1 MSSVLIGTSDRG
13 PTLFCV
19 GVLIVALAVVIFV
32 AALLS
37 SRLVQRLAP
46 FIVAVLVATIV
57 HAGTGDWNLTIAAGG
72 VLLVAAAFVS
82 TTRELVSLLR
92 TNG

>member
-1 MSSVLIGTSDRG
+1 MPLYVRPGSYAL
-13 PTLFCV
+13 CV
-19 GVLIVALAVVIFV
+19 GALIVALAVIIFV
-32 AALLS
+32 TALLS

-46 FIVAVLVATIV
+46 FVAASSSPIV
-57 HAGTGDWNLTIAAGG
+57 HAGTGDWNLTIASGG

-92 TNG
+92 TDG

>member
-1 MSSVLIGTSDRG
+1 
-13 PTLFCV
+13 V
-19 GVLIVALAVVIFV
+19 GALIVALAVIIFV
-32 AALLS
+32 TALLS

-46 FIVAVLVATIV
+46 FIATVLVATIV
-57 HAGTGDWNLTIAAGG
+57 HAGTGDWNLTIASGG

-92 TNG
+92 TDG

>member
-1 MSSVLIGTSDRG
+1 MGALI
-13 PTLFCV
+13 LALA
-19 GVLIVALAVVIFV
+19 LIVFV

-46 FIVAVLVATIV
+46 FVAAVLVAAVV

>member
-1 MSSVLIGTSDRG
+1 M
-13 PTLFCV
+13 
-19 GVLIVALAVVIFV
+19 ALAVIVFV

-46 FIVAVLVATIV
+46 FAVAVLVAAIV
-57 HAGTGDWNLTIAAGG
+57 HAGTDDWNLTIAAGG
-72 VLLVAAAFVS
+72 VLLVAAAFVA

>member
-1 MSSVLIGTSDRG
+1 
-13 PTLFCV
+13 V
-19 GVLIVALAVVIFV
+19 GALIVALAVIIFV

-37 SRLVQRLAP
+37 SKLVQRLAP
-46 FIVAVLVATIV
+46 FVATVLVAAIV
-57 HAGTGDWNLTIAAGG
+57 HAGTGDWNLTIASGG

-92 TNG
+92 TSG

>member
-1 MSSVLIGTSDRG
+1 MGA
-13 PTLFCV
+13 
-19 GVLIVALAVVIFV
+19 LIVALAVIIFV
-32 AALLS
+32 TALLS

-46 FIVAVLVATIV
+46 FVAAVLVAGIV
-57 HAGTGDWNLTIAAGG
+57 HAGTGDWNLTIASGG

-92 TNG
+92 TDG

>member
-1 MSSVLIGTSDRG
+1 MGA
-13 PTLFCV
+13 
-19 GVLIVALAVVIFV
+19 LIVALGIIIFV

-46 FIVAVLVATIV
+46 FIAAVLVATIV
-57 HAGTGDWNLTIAAGG
+57 HAGTSDWNLTIASGG
-72 VLLVAAAFVS
+72 VLLVLAAFVS

-92 TNG
+92 T

>member
-1 MSSVLIGTSDRG
+1 MLGGASTSNRG
-13 PTLFCV
+13 PALLYV
-19 GVLIVALAVVIFV
+19 GALVVALAIIIFV

-37 SRLVQRLAP
+37 SRLVQRVAP
-46 FIVAVLVATIV
+46 FIAAVLVAAIV

>member
-1 MSSVLIGTSDRG
+1 
-13 PTLFCV
+13 V
-19 GVLIVALAVVIFV
+19 GALIVALAVIIFV

-46 FIVAVLVATIV
+46 FIATVLVAVIV
-57 HAGTGDWNLTIAAGG
+57 HAGTGDWALTIASGG

-92 TNG
+92 TNT